1 MATSKREWK
10 RPSEPEAEAANKRA
24 AVTPADA
31 LPATAVDGLPSDA
44 ADSAR
49 TAPVA
54 APATPQLPFRAR
66 GLNDKGDPDNDA
78 ARWTPMG
85 FEPWVSNV
93 DVARSSI
100 VNRDKYDR
108 FSSKKHGPELWA
120 CDADGN
126 PTGRLSVRAIEL
138 LKWTASTA
146 HTHPLSKLL
155 LESHEGDPDAPRA
168 FMLFTLPEAAKAAA
182 YVAPVSREE
191 LEKALEIP
199 LNDVCWSAVTQH
211 PTLLSRT
218 SAPVFTKDL
227 PCYKQPYVPDMT
239 LAPHPDDFY
248 THKRAND
255 VLRRLQVMER
265 ACARLLVSRFAL
277 TFASWPRLMRDFM
290 CTRCQGASRSSASGL
305 VAAGRRASSLILR
318 RNTRRSTLSAR
329 DGVSA
334 KMTRLHFP
342 T

>member
-1 MATSKREWK
+1 MATSTRESK
-10 RPSEPEAEAANKRA
+10 RPAEPEAEAANKRA
-24 AVTPADA
+24 AVTPVDD
-31 LPATAVDGLPSDA
+31 LPATAMTPSDA
-44 ADSAR
+44 AGSAR
-49 TAPVA
+49 AAPV
-54 APATPQLPFRAR
+54 ATPQLPYLFR
-66 GLNDKGDPDNDA
+66 GLDALGKPVQERKEWTVGFASWDKKNID
-78 ARWTPMG
+78 
-85 FEPWVSNV
+85 EV
-93 DVARSSI
+93 
-100 VNRDKYDR
+100 RDMLASQKQRDIGLASKYP
-108 FSSKKHGPELWA
+108 PELWA

-126 PTGRLSVRAIEL
+126 PTGRLNVCAIEL
-138 LKWTASTA
+138 LQWTASTA

-239 LAPHPDDFY
+239 LAPHPDDSY